1 MTLYIGGEIMKRVIS
16 CLLIFILLI
25 VSAACSGKG
34 NVYVLTID
42 GTKISKGE
50 YMVYLF
56 EQKRSFEERGGI
68 DIWDADFDGVSA
80 EEVAKQN
87 AINSITLV
95 KATVAQADSL
105 KVELSTDD
113 YSSIASESSELYKN
127 MGQSMTESIGVSE
140 EDIEN
145 IVREGY
151 IQQKVYDLVT
161 DGFEVNEDE
170 FEQYFEDNYYNEI
183 SRYNNITV
191 KQIYLPSDTEDS
203 TANYDKIQE
212 ARAKIQNSND
222 FDAVQKQYTQST
234 KTDAFYLEDNMFD
247 DAVEDALYQ
256 LPQGAV
262 SDVMET
268 GDGYYIFKIMSVEA
282 ADINS
287 VREGLR
293 AEYIREKKME
303 IYQAQNEQWQE
314 NMKITRN
321 DDVYNAISIVDIS

>member
-16 CLLIFILLI
+16 CLLIFILLT
-25 VSAACSGKG
+25 VSVACSGKG

-68 DIWDADFDGVSA
+68 DIWEADFDGVSA

-95 KATVAQADSL
+95 KAAVAQADSL

-212 ARAKIQNSND
+212 VRAKIQNSND

-268 GDGYYIFKIMSVEA
+268 GDGYYIFKIMSVEE